1 MFTLFDI
8 KYNFSDKMYLLKWV
22 ILVKNVDKS
31 TTKVHKKAKKKT
43 LRFIFFGVASFLFIV
58 YFFSLVLDMSL
69 EIVSKYDEKQNLNEQ
84 LENLKEEEQEL
95 STDVLKLQD
104 PEYIARYLR
113 EKYYYSKDNEYII
126 KLPNEK

>member
-1 MFTLFDI
+1 M
-8 KYNFSDKMYLLKWV
+8 KS
-22 ILVKNVDKS
+22 VKTESKKHS
-31 TTKVHKKAKKKT
+31 TARTRVKKKA
-43 LRFIFFGVASFLFIV
+43 LRFLIFGVSSFAISI
-58 YFFSLVLDMSL
+58 YFFTYVVNMSL
-69 EIVSKYDEKQNLNEQ
+69 EIKSKYDEKEKLEQDLNE
-84 LENLKEEEQEL
+84 LKEEEQEL